1 MQIDFHHAVTY
12 VTARL
17 AGFPKKEADK
27 IAYAA
32 QYVDDATSPGTVVFN
47 NKAAYNRMCSAHK
60 MVDVRN
66 ANLAENQHV
75 WMPFHFLPGNGGM
88 EAGQNPDGSFIE
100 KIVSRPGND
109 NPVARE
115 MVEEVIREKG
125 RPYALHR
132 LGITMHVFADTWAH
146 QQFAGVEHPINEVE
160 KARETGGTNV
170 FSNGLDGWLR
180 DVLDDTIPPL
190 GHGRA
195 NIFPD
200 MPFLTWTYKN
210 GLGNDNVRHNTND
223 FCEAAEQMCLV
234 MQRYLGSAVVGMP
247 AGDTEKMKDLFSSI
261 QEKKGEDRHEK
272 WLAAITD
279 GTFSFGPETV
289 EYPEKEGGNSWKKLA
304 LGAGCDKPVYPY
316 KKSFLKSDWKLFHDA
331 VQAHHLY
338 VNHQLLPQYGICAT

>member
-17 AGFPKKEADK
+17 AGFPKKDAEK

-47 NKAAYNRMCSAHK
+47 NKAAYHRMCSAHK

-66 ANLAENQHV
+66 INLVENQHV

-88 EAGQNPDGSFIE
+88 AAGENPDGSFIE

-109 NPVARE
+109 NPVARD
-115 MVEEVIREKG
+115 MVEEAIREQG
-125 RPYALHR
+125 RPYGLHR
-132 LGITMHVFADTWAH
+132 FGITMHVFADTWAH

-160 KARETGGTNV
+160 KARETGTKV
-170 FSNGLDGWLR
+170 FSNGLQGWLR
-180 DVLDDTIPPL
+180 DVLDDAIPPL

-200 MPFLTWTYKN
+200 MPFLTWTYRN
-210 GLGNDNVRHNTND
+210 GLGKDITRRNTDD
-223 FCEAAEQMCLV
+223 FCEAAEQMCRA
-234 MQRYLGSAVVGMP
+234 MQRYQGSEEVGLP
-247 AGDTEKMKDLFSSI
+247 AGDAEKVKDLFSSL
-261 QEKKGEDRHEK
+261 QEKKGENRHK
-272 WLAAITD
+272 QWLAAIAD

-289 EYPEKEGGNSWKKLA
+289 EYSGKDGEDSWKKLA
-304 LGAGCDKPVYPY
+304 LGTGIDKPVYPY

-338 VNHQLLPQYGICAT
+338 INHQLLPKYGICAT